1 MTTSNSYAA
10 LQHVP
15 TVPSCP
21 QVGNAVGRSPGTG
34 TDGDDRLMENLIL
47 DALLPNAEVQ
57 SVSDETFPGTLPG

>member
-1 MTTSNSYAA
+1 M
-10 LQHVP
+10 
-15 TVPSCP
+15 
-21 QVGNAVGRSPGTG
+21 GNAVGRSPGTG